1 MTQHLPAVASAA
13 LPSVVI
19 NPSALRLAASTLDG
33 LSTRAATSIADRE
46 LRPLLHQR
54 TFPDSDL
61 QFIAAGVDS
70 AGDRVEK
77 LLDRHLQRLAEFCRR
92 TEQAASQLDAS
103 QSAVFEGP
111 K

>member
-1 MTQHLPAVASAA
+1 MTQHLPAVSSAA
-13 LPSVVI
+13 LPAVVV

-46 LRPLLHQR
+46 LRPLLRHR
-54 TFPDSDL
+54 PFPDSDL
-61 QFIAAGVDS
+61 QFIAAGIDA

-77 LLDRHLQRLAEFCRR
+77 LLDRHLQRLAEFCRL
-92 TEQAASQLDAS
+92 TEQATSQLDES
-103 QSAVFEGP
+103 QSATFEGP